1 MLEFGV
7 VSHLSAA
14 VVYGLLAGFTATR
27 YLRRN
32 SDRAVLLASILTTLW
47 ALIVVAQNVVRM
59 DRFHHPLPDGADP
72 QRRLDTGA
80 FRPGA

>member
-1 MLEFGV
+1 LLEFGV

-47 ALIVVAQNVVRM
+47 ALIVVAQNLWVGQIS
-59 DRFHHPLPDGADP
+59 PSA
-72 QRRLDTGA
+72 T
-80 FRPGA
+80 